1 MMILNIFLFIIS
13 FITLDIVG
21 TVFYI
26 GLLLLS
32 FFVVGKFFKMNG
44 DKWRTLFEFG
54 KGTGFYFMIFFPYL
68 VMLVVLFG
76 ASKMWFDMINF
87 KYNILGSLSVITLL
101 TLIILFKFSKMKK
114 MVNNKILLKN

>member
-1 MMILNIFLFIIS
+1 MMILSIFLFIIS

-44 DKWRTLFEFG
+44 DKWRTLFEFV
-54 KGTGFYFMIFFPYL
+54 KGTGFYFRIFFPYL
-68 VMLVVLFG
+68 VLLVMLFG
-76 ASKMWFDMINF
+76 ESNMWIDMIIF
-87 KYNILGSLSVITLL
+87 TYNSLFLLFVLPLL
-101 TLIILFKFSKMKK
+101 TFIILFKFRKMKK